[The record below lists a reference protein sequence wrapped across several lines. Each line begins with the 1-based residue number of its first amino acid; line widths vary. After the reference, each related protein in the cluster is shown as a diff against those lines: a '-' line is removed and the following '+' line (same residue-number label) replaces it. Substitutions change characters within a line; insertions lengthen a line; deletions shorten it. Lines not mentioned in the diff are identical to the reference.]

1 MQQYEQYKDSGID
14 WIGQIPAHWEVK
26 ALKHIKANAKNA
38 FVDGPFGSNLKSEH
52 FIENGEVYVIESG
65 MITSGK
71 FVSKKFK
78 TISELHFELIRR
90 SECTEGDIIIAKIG
104 ANFGMAAE
112 LPYLDR
118 LSVISGNALK
128 MTLNNNL
135 VVNKYFSAMINVTK
149 YNNGFLDIVNISAQ
163 PALSLGGLNNLKI
176 PLPPLAEQTAI
187 ANFLDTKCEQIDRA
201 VAQKEK
207 VVELLNER
215 RQILIQRAVTRGLN
229 PDVELRDSGI
239 DWIGQIP
246 AHWEVSFMKHLLSGI
261 QDGTHG
267 TYERVKSDY
276 FLLSAKNIS
285 DSGVD
290 ISDNESSISEYDYLS
305 ITSNGYPK
313 SGDVLLCC
321 VGTIGRCCLY
331 NLDTPIAFQ
340 RSVAFLRPNDNTRDK
355 YLLYILR
362 SESLQIQY
370 QLYSRTSAQSG
381 IYLGVIK
388 NFRVPLPPLAEQTA
402 IAEYLDNVNEKID
415 RAIALKREEIEK
427 LKEYKQ
433 TLINSAV
440 TGKIKIA

>member
-1 MQQYEQYKDSGID
+1 MQQYEQYKDSGVD
-14 WIGQIPAHWEVK
+14 WLGEIPAHWENIP
-26 ALKHIKANAKNA
+26 IKFAFNKRSQKNNPIRTEERLSLSIEKGVTLYA
-38 FVDGPFGSNLKSEH
+38 DKTTNLDRFKDDFTQYQLAHPNDIVLNSMNMIVGAVGISHYFGCVSP
-52 FIENGEVYVIESG
+52 VYYVIYPSG
-65 MITSGK
+65 SH
-71 FVSKKFK
+71 V
-78 TISELHFELIRR
+78 
-90 SECTEGDIIIAKIG
+90 
-104 ANFGMAAE
+104 
-112 LPYLDR
+112 
-118 LSVISGNALK
+118 NALFYSYL
-128 MTLNNNL
+128 LN
-135 VVNKYFSAMINVTK
+135 SRMIRSV
-149 YNNGFLDIVNISAQ
+149 YR
-163 PALSLGGLNNLKI
+163 SLGEGIYAIDRGDGRVNTCRLKVSYDDLGKIPI

-388 NFRVPLPPLAEQTA
+388 NFRVPFPPLAEQTA

-440 TGKIKIA
+440 TGKIKIAKHHDI